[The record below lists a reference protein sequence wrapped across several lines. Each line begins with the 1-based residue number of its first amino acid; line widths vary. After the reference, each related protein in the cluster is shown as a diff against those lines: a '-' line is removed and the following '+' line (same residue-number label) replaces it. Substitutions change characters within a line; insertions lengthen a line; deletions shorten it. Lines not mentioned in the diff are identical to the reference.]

1 MKKTITTFF
10 LSLLLCANIFAQD
23 TLFVKESDASDAW
36 AGRTAYTNL
45 QDAIDA
51 AQSGDIIWVASGTYY
66 PTRTFNNSNDV
77 RCKSF
82 VMKENVTLYGSF
94 DGTETTLDER
104 AMEETVLNG
113 DVANTPGV
121 ETDNVYHV
129 VYCNGISN
137 VVLDGFTITGGYANR
152 TGYLDDQDGA
162 GVYMGAN
169 GVLRNCYITE
179 NSAMR
184 NGGGVW
190 VPSTAV
196 LIDCYFSGN
205 SVFAANSSGGA
216 AYFDN
221 RPGTVNAPTA
231 AVNCYFEENS
241 CDATNALT
249 GSNRFGG
256 GAVNAGQNTHFEG
269 CIFSLNRCTN
279 PGGAVICSSSNEFE
293 ACAFFANRG
302 TNGGA
307 IYGGSN
313 SNLLASNCLFANNEC
328 TTNGGAVYV
337 TGTTCRAVNCT
348 FVNNAAATG
357 CAVYGSNG
365 FTVFNTIVWNNGTEP
380 ANQLAGSSD
389 VTCMYTA
396 IQGVLA
402 SGEGNLNVTTE
413 EIAFV
418 EPYTGIG
425 IPEDEEE
432 LEMVFETEYAIGG
445 QSVCK
450 DAGSLSTL
458 YLSGYHFPEVD
469 LYGEDRVIGSAIDLG
484 CFENWCENTLPAF
497 TWTVVDTTYNTID
510 TGGVSVSDG
519 TGTVS
524 IEFTVTN
531 YDEDY
536 DYYLDFG
543 AGFPITMENGTLT
556 VSFTFPGSHTVTI
569 SYTDGECGAEAE
581 GTITLDS
588 LFAPVGIGENL
599 PFTAT
604 LYPNPATTTLTV
616 ETDSP
621 IREITV
627 YDLTGRAVAVE
638 TRCTTSLRA
647 NNYSPLRRD
656 LNVASLPAGIYLL
669 NIVTD
674 RGVQTSRFVKK

>member
-1 MKKTITTFF
+1 MLIV
-10 LSLLLCANIFAQD
+10 SAFAQD
-23 TLFVKESDASDAW
+23 TLFVKNSESSTAW

-51 AQSGDIIWVASGTYY
+51 AQSGDMIWVEQGTYY
-66 PTRTFNNSNDV
+66 PTRTFDNSNDA

-82 VMKENVTLYGSF
+82 VMKENVTLYGGF
-94 DGTETTLDER
+94 DGTETDLDER

-129 VYCNGISN
+129 VFCDGISN

-152 TGYLDDQDGA
+152 EAYDREQKGA

-169 GVLRNCYITE
+169 GQLRNCYIVNNT
-179 NSAMR
+179 ALK

-190 VPSTAV
+190 VSATGV
-196 LIDCYFSGN
+196 LADCYLSEN
-205 SVFAANSSGGA
+205 SVMAANSGGGG

-221 RPGTVNAPTA
+221 RSFNAPVA
-231 AVNCYFEENS
+231 AEDCYFEENS
-241 CDATNALT
+241 CAATSALT
-249 GSNRFGG
+249 ASNRFGG
-256 GAVNAGQNTHFEG
+256 GAVNSGQNTRFKN
-269 CIFSLNRCTN
+269 CIFSLNSCTN

-293 ACAFFANRG
+293 ACAFFVNRG

-313 SNLLASNCLFANNEC
+313 SNLLASNCLFANNEA
-328 TTNGGAVYV
+328 TANGGAVYY
-337 TGTTCRAVNCT
+337 TGSTCRAVNCT

-357 CAVYGSNG
+357 GAVYGSSN
-365 FTVFNTIVWNNGTEP
+365 FTVFNSIVWNNGTVPE
-380 ANQLAGSSD
+380 NQLAGTSA
-389 VTCMYTA
+389 VNCMYTA
-396 IQGVLA
+396 IQGVEA

-413 EIAFV
+413 EIAFI
-418 EPYTGIG
+418 EPFAFIG
-425 IPEDEEE
+425 IPEDEEQIDS
-432 LEMVFETEYAIGG
+432 VFETEYAIGS

-450 DAGSLSTL
+450 DAGSLNTL
-458 YLSGYHFPEVD
+458 YLSGYQFPSED
-469 LYGEDRVIGSAIDLG
+469 LYGEDRVVGPAIDLG
-484 CFENWCENTLPAF
+484 CFENLCENILPEF
-497 TWTVVDTTYNTID
+497 TWTVVDTTYNVID

-543 AGFPITMENGTLT
+543 AGFPLTMEDGSVT
-556 VSFTFPGSHTVTI
+556 VVFSFPGSHTVTVF
-569 SYTDGECGAEAE
+569 YTDGECGAEAE
-581 GTITLDS
+581 VTITIDS
-588 LFAPVGIGENL
+588 LFEPVGIAENA

-621 IREITV
+621 IREIAV
-627 YDLTGRAVAVE
+627 YDLMGRTIMVE
-638 TRCTTSLRA
+638 TMCTSSLQA
-647 NNYSPLRRD
+647 NDYLPVRRD
-656 LNVASLPAGIYLL
+656 VNVTSLPAGIYLL

-674 RGVQTSRFVKK
+674 GGRQTAKFIKN